1 MRGSPLSNPA
11 RRFYELGSVDW
22 RLHLVPLQHAGPA
35 GLQRGRD
42 GVEQLDRGPQLLQA
56 GRLEQ
61 ELPREDVHTADSGEW
76 GGSCRHGRMP
86 ELPEAPVTVQLYLR
100 APEDL
105 HHQPQADR
113 LHPVLALEEGV
124 QTQKAEVFITVNPKM
139 VSARSL
145 PTAS

>member
-1 MRGSPLSNPA
+1 M
-11 RRFYELGSVDW
+11 
-22 RLHLVPLQHAGPA
+22 
-35 GLQRGRD
+35 
-42 GVEQLDRGPQLLQA
+42 EQLDRGPQLLQA

-61 ELPREDVHTADSGEW
+61 ELPREDVHTAW

-124 QTQKAEVFITVNPKM
+124 QTQEAEVFITVNPRM

>member
-1 MRGSPLSNPA
+1 M
-11 RRFYELGSVDW
+11 
-22 RLHLVPLQHAGPA
+22 
-35 GLQRGRD
+35 
-42 GVEQLDRGPQLLQA
+42 EQLDRGPQLLQA

-61 ELPREDVHTADSGEW
+61 ELPREDVHTADSGE
-76 GGSCRHGRMP
+76 SRRHGRMP

-124 QTQKAEVFITVNPKM
+124 QAQKAEVFITVNPRM